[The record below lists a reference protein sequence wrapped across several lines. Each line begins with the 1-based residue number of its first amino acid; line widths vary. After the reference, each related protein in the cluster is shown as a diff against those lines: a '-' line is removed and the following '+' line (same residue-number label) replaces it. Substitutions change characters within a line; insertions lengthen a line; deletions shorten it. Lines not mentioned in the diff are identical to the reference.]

1 MNNAR
6 LGVGGQG
13 IGAAEGAYQHALTYA
28 KTRKQGSTNVPKGI
42 GTILD
47 HADVR
52 RMLLTMKAD
61 IFAARSLALETAVSI
76 DLSNASSD
84 GRWKSRAA
92 FLTPIAKSF
101 GTETGCRV
109 AELGMQIHG
118 GMGFIEES
126 GAAQYYR
133 DVRVTTIYE
142 GTNGIQAMDL
152 VGRKL
157 MDGGEAAYSLVDEIE
172 KTVKS
177 CPEDFSSMVGEV
189 MLASKAL
196 REAIKWMCSQ
206 KNINDRFSGAV
217 PFLNAFARVLGGY
230 FHLKSAIQ
238 EEHVGPRTKL
248 ARFYILNLLP
258 EYIGLLQ
265 QAQQGCEDLYSFSPN
280 EMLEA

>member
-1 MNNAR
+1 
-6 LGVGGQG
+6 
-13 IGAAEGAYQHALTYA
+13 
-28 KTRKQGSTNVPKGI
+28 
-42 GTILD
+42 
-47 HADVR
+47 
-52 RMLLTMKAD
+52 MKAD

-84 GRWKSRAA
+84 GSWKSRAA

-109 AELGMQIHG
+109 AELGVQVHG

-133 DVRVTTIYE
+133 DVRVTAIYE

-152 VGRKL
+152 VSRKL
-157 MDGGEAAYSLVDEIE
+157 MDGGEAAYSLVDDIQ
-172 KTVKS
+172 KTVKT
-177 CPEDFSSMVGEV
+177 CPEDFSSISHEV
-189 MLASKAL
+189 MLASEAL

-206 KNINDRFSGAV
+206 KNINNRFAGAV

-238 EEHVGPRTKL
+238 EGHVGQRTKL
-248 ARFYILNLLP
+248 ARFYIFNLMP
-258 EYIGLLQ
+258 EYMGLLH
-265 QAQQGCEDLYSFSPN
+265 QAKQGCEDLYSFSAN
-280 EMLEA
+280 ELLEA